1 MGLHS
6 KSFAKALQALRTL
19 QLLEQHHQKLSQ
31 LIKIDLAPKV
41 KKEQEVQP
49 PKREEQPSS
58 RPKPDAADRSSSPY
72 RNIPTL
78 QRAPRELSSSIASNL
93 ASARG
98 IPSSQRRASAIV
110 TAQHARGHNS
120 PERRSLDRREVAQE
134 SEKREEPEKS
144 DEPFTKFYSTF
155 ENLVSKI
162 TAPLAFAGLPLKE
175 PEEDPDLK
183 RIISRAALRA
193 VREERGNPAESF
205 YVVPSTGGTVSYAGI
220 VGRDDGQPRDYE
232 ELKLK
237 NQALQELTDN
247 LSRKL
252 HMWEMNAQS
261 MQQSVKVQ
269 KDVEEEL
276 DKLRKDNEKLR
287 ALLNRYRKKWEE
299 LKAGARQRREA

>member
-1 MGLHS
+1 M
-6 KSFAKALQALRTL
+6 
-19 QLLEQHHQKLSQ
+19 
-31 LIKIDLAPKV
+31 
-41 KKEQEVQP
+41 
-49 PKREEQPSS
+49 
-58 RPKPDAADRSSSPY
+58 
-72 RNIPTL
+72 
-78 QRAPRELSSSIASNL
+78 
-93 ASARG
+93 
-98 IPSSQRRASAIV
+98 

-134 SEKREEPEKS
+134 LEKREEPEKN

-232 ELKLK
+232 ELKMK